1 MTHVYSLLYEKYEMY
16 VNRQPAII
24 TNMTNQPSGKDY
36 SADIERIIEDYLET
50 STKQAAE
57 LDPFY
62 ARLWQAVSSLIQ
74 AGGKRLRPKLTIMS
88 YQAFGGKDAKLMLP
102 IAAAQEL
109 LHAALLV
116 HDDIIDR
123 DYTRYGVANIAGQY
137 KTHYSQHVSSA
148 DSQVHYAHSA
158 AILAG
163 DLLISGAYQLI
174 ASSQIADD
182 DKLVAQQ
189 LLGQGIFRAAGG
201 ELLDTELSF
210 MPHQANSALKVA
222 RYKTASYSFAL
233 PLLTGAVLAKT
244 SSKDRQILTDF
255 ADAIG
260 IAYQLTDDLLGTFGN
275 EEETGKSTVSDITE
289 GKRTF
294 IIESAF
300 ELFSP
305 ADKEAFMATF
315 GNINATPQ
323 EVESAKQLLLSSGA
337 KAKAEAKIY
346 EYDEEAKLS
355 VAKLELEDHYR
366 QSFLDIITSATKRSS

>member
-36 SADIERIIEDYLET
+36 SADIERIIEDYLEA

-57 LDPFY
+57 LDPSY
-62 ARLWQAVSSLIQ
+62 ARLWQVVSSLIQ

-88 YQAFGGKDAKLMLP
+88 YQAFGGENAESMLP

-182 DKLVAQQ
+182 DKLAAQQ
-189 LLGQGIFRAAGG
+189 LLSQGIFRAAGG

-233 PLLTGAVLAKT
+233 PLLTGAVLAKA
-244 SSKDRQILTDF
+244 SSKDRQTLTEF

-346 EYDEEAKLS
+346 EYAEEAKLS
-355 VAKLELEDHYR
+355 VAKLELDDHYR